1 MYPKTEIGLLKNM
14 KKNSQAKTCLQ
25 ECICGKNIRFVNDSS
40 NLNSKGNLERQH
52 TRLHPDSAYVQR
64 KSVSCEEIIVKMLR
78 ARDTHNG
85 GRRFVRY
92 RKTGN
97 DWVGEAKVAVDTLLD
112 LEYGKIKLVAAYPES
127 YRYANLDAMIADYAK
142 KKRTL
147 RISSEYL
154 TTAAFY
160 IKSLKSYKKKY
171 GSKDPLLITPWVRK
185 GTNNSVQIHLSFA
198 TEAKPPE
205 DVDAIIDVTET
216 GTTLRQNKLR
226 IADTI
231 LESSAQL
238 IANKTSMKNAAK
250 REKMLSLTLMRGAVY
265 GRKYL
270 HIFANVSEKN
280 LPKLMVQIPSLKKP
294 TIFSVTVFSKAGLHI
309 ADLL

>member
-1 MYPKTEIGLLKNM
+1 MAIPKGSLEEATFALLGKAWTRVSRKNR
-14 KKNSQAKTCLQ
+14 TYRVFLD
-25 ECICGKNIRFVNDSS
+25 DS
-40 NLNSKGNLERQH
+40 
-52 TRLHPDSAYVQR
+52 
-64 KSVSCEEIIVKMLR
+64 EIIVKMLR
-78 ARDTHNG
+78 PQEIPTMVAEGLYDIG
-85 GRRFVRY
+85 I
-92 RKTGN
+92 TGN

-185 GTNNSVQIHLSFA
+185 GTNNSVQIHLSFGA

-231 LESSAQL
+231 LESSAHL
-238 IANKTSMKNAAK
+238 LHTVSNFAK
-250 REKMLSLTLMRGAVY
+250 MQQTIDVFVLNCLFP
-265 GRKYL
+265 
-270 HIFANVSEKN
+270 FAPMNQKWI
-280 LPKLMVQIPSLKKP
+280 L
-294 TIFSVTVFSKAGLHI
+294 
-309 ADLL
+309 

>member
-1 MYPKTEIGLLKNM
+1 MAIPKGSLEEATFALLGKAWTRVSRKNR
-14 KKNSQAKTCLQ
+14 TYRVFLD
-25 ECICGKNIRFVNDSS
+25 DS
-40 NLNSKGNLERQH
+40 
-52 TRLHPDSAYVQR
+52 
-64 KSVSCEEIIVKMLR
+64 EIIVKMLR
-78 ARDTHNG
+78 PQEIPTMVAEGLYDIG
-85 GRRFVRY
+85 I
-92 RKTGN
+92 TGN

-185 GTNNSVQIHLSFA
+185 GTNNSVQIHLSFGA

-250 REKMLSLTLMRGAVY
+250 REKIYDILTLMRGAVY

-280 LPKLMVQIPSLKKP
+280 LPKLMVQIPR
-294 TIFSVTVFSKAGLHI
+294 
-309 ADLL
+309 